1 MCSQPKLNHMTTA
14 AATLLCII
22 LAFLA
27 IFQLM
32 LIAGLPLGRFAWG
45 GQHEALPTHL
55 RIGSAVSIGLYVVFA
70 LLVLERV
77 ALASLIPIATF
88 IGVAAWVLT
97 GYFTLGVIMNGI
109 SRSKPERLVMTP
121 VSLVL
126 AGLCLVVAIG

>member
-1 MCSQPKLNHMTTA
+1 MTTA

-27 IFQLM
+27 IFQLL

-45 GQHEALPTHL
+45 GQHAVLPTHL
-55 RIGSAVSIGLYVVFA
+55 RIGSAVSIVIYLVFA

-77 ALASLIPIATF
+77 ALTSLIPTATF